1 MRTIPDNAPK
11 LVGIATFVI
20 VFLIAWAV
28 DGSLLI
34 AFVIALP
41 LSIADYLI
49 VRGMFP
55 RRRDAA

>member
-1 MRTIPDNAPK
+1 VRTIPDNVPK

-20 VFLIAWAV
+20 VFLIVWAV
-28 DGSLLI
+28 DGSPFV

-49 VRGMFP
+49 LRGMFP
-55 RRRDAA
+55 RRRDPA